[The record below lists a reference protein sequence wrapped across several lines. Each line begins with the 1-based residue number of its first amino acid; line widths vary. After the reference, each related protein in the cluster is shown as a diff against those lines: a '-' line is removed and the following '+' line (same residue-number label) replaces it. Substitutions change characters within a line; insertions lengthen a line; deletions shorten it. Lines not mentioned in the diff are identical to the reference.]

1 MPRATGASK
10 DFDLSDGRF
19 RFDLRTA
26 LLLAALLGSWYD
38 GRSQQAQQALEERLV
53 RDKQAAVDQQ
63 QAKAVADA
71 LSEVKRLQMAQA
83 YDVRQII
90 VALAERGIVI
100 KETAK

>member
-1 MPRATGASK
+1 MPPRETTS
-10 DFDLSDGRF
+10 DFDLANGRF

-38 GRSQQAQQALEERLV
+38 SRQQQAQQAIQEKADRE
-53 RDKQAAVDQQ
+53 KQAVVDQI
-63 QAKAVADA
+63 QARAVADA
-71 LSEVKRLQMAQA
+71 LGEVKRLQMAQA

-100 KETAK
+100 KETK